1 MNKFKLLIEEFL
13 DSNTIE
19 KGNSENTKNAYK
31 NDLNQFNSW
40 VKSKNIP
47 YFEIRESQ
55 IEKYLLFLGKRG
67 YEKSTISRKTA
78 CLKAFFKFLLKENV
92 YKKNIMGKYPT
103 INI

>member
-47 YFEIRESQ
+47 YFECFRRNLLCFRREGCN
-55 IEKYLLFLGKRG
+55 IE
-67 YEKSTISRKTA
+67 
-78 CLKAFFKFLLKENV
+78 
-92 YKKNIMGKYPT
+92 
-103 INI
+103 